1 MRPRVPKAVTQEF
14 TRSLDAATIREA
26 RTIAQAFNQTPTQ
39 ETPMTTKRTVR
50 TRKAEPAPATPKPE
64 PKTAAKAT
72 TTRSSSKATKKSI
85 TAKPTD
91 RAKTHAAYTKS
102 KLAVQRRVKLNVTVT
117 YHGRNELLDGKPV
130 KVTGYEGRGGVFV
143 EFKGER
149 YVVSPHALLK
159 PTK

>member
-1 MRPRVPKAVTQEF
+1 
-14 TRSLDAATIREA
+14 
-26 RTIAQAFNQTPTQ
+26 
-39 ETPMTTKRTVR
+39 MTTKRTVR